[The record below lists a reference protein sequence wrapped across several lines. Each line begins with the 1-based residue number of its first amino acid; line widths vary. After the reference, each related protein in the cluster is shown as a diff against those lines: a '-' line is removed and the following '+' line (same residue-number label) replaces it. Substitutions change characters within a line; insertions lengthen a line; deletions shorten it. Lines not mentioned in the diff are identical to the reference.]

1 MYDDGDEK
9 AVVHYTHK
17 NSQKNSQKNMAYTMM
32 KSSWNRIGMV
42 SFLHMDMPVDVAF
55 LLWCCCFGGGL
66 GLVLL
71 FRHCLSISTIN
82 RETRQTDRQAPHRHG
97 MGVFNYYTLH
107 FSVTDVKHYTTQQL
121 HARSTDDDVPTTKKN
136 TTKCK

>member
-9 AVVHYTHK
+9 AVHYTHK

-107 FSVTDVKHYTTQQL
+107 FSVTDVNTILHNNFTHAVQMMMFQQQQ
-121 HARSTDDDVPTTKKN
+121 KN